1 LKTLDSISAGLHFPG
16 ICAADSQIFN
26 GRWNQE
32 EKVYHI
38 NYLELLAIVC
48 ALKALCKDKN
58 SLHVQI
64 LTDNTSAVAHINNM
78 GGIKSEDLNSL

>member
-1 LKTLDSISAGLHFPG
+1 MHTILSQDVSIEGWETVETFEGNIKA
-16 ICAADSQIFN
+16 N

-38 NYLELLAIVC
+38 NYLELLAILY

-58 SLHVQI
+58 SLHVQY
-64 LTDNTSAVAHINNM
+64 
-78 GGIKSEDLNSL
+78 